1 MRKIKT
7 GAWILTLIMI
17 VSSPFSALAAVTAGE
32 GDWDNQG
39 SDEFTNSSEIFLSSG
54 GDFKI
59 CLSSDSQSGYYQLFE
74 EDPYNPDDKVLSN
87 DGTIGLYFKTA
98 GSNDFD
104 SNGCHV
110 FKNIS
115 GYVDGDQAEF
125 YLEKYS
131 GGNSFV
137 TAWD

>member
-1 MRKIKT
+1 MKKLLNI
-7 GAWILTLIMI
+7 GMI
-17 VSSPFSALAAVTAGE
+17 VTLVVGLFFAITPTTLAG
-32 GDWDNQG
+32 GWDHQG
-39 SDEFTNSSEIFLSSG
+39 SDEFTNSSEIFLSGG

-59 CLSSDSQSGYYQLFE
+59 CLSSDSQSGHYQLFE
-74 EDPYNPDDKVLSN
+74 EDPYNPDDEVYSN
-87 DGTIGLYFKTA
+87 DGTLGLTFNYTIP
-98 GSNDFD
+98 GDHDFD
-104 SNGCHV
+104 KNGCYV